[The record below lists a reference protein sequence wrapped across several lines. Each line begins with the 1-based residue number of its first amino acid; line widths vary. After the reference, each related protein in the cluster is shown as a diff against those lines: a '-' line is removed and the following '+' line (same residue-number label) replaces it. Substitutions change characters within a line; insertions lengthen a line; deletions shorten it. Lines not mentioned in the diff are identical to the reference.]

1 MRLSLI
7 KNITIVLT
15 MCALLASAALLI
27 KRANTP
33 AHITNTTTATMI
45 SCDQPGDLLVQTL
58 TQGPDEHHA
67 LSARLETM
75 LALTGERPQR
85 WHISHD
91 QRTELAHLNPSTL
104 PGGLELTE
112 LACDQGQYSLRVA
125 RRGQQTP
132 MWLTLSAK
140 SPALIWVDA
149 KTVIALEV
157 RGPQEGQP
165 VAAQGR
171 WLLHQALAVALSN
184 LNIN

>member
-7 KNITIVLT
+7 KNITIVLI
-15 MCALLASAALLI
+15 MCALFASAALLI
-27 KRANTP
+27 KRASLAPN
-33 AHITNTTTATMI
+33 ITNTTPMTTI
-45 SCDQPGDLLVQTL
+45 SCDQPGELLVQTL
-58 TQGPDEHHA
+58 TQGPGEHHA

-112 LACDQGQYSLRVA
+112 LACAQDQYSLRVD

-132 MWLTLSAK
+132 MWLTLRAK
-140 SPALIWVDA
+140 SPTLIWVDA
-149 KTVIALEV
+149 KTVVALEV
-157 RGPQEGQP
+157 RGPQETPP
-165 VAAQGR
+165 VASQGR
-171 WLLHQALAVALSN
+171 WLLHQALAVALAN